1 MMSGTQAMTDIAT
14 PARRGR
20 LTTGRLVVYGVAL
33 AIALGLFLA
42 PFLFPDV
49 RAQEAAARIC
59 VFIVLVASYDLLIG
73 YTGIVSFAHT
83 MFFGLGAYGTAIALK
98 TIGPGWDAIALGGA
112 SGVVAALVLA
122 VLIGLLSLRVKAI
135 FFAMVTL
142 AAASVMMVLASQL
155 SDFTGGEDGM
165 TYTVPRLF
173 SPAFKLMTDADG
185 KVLKLFGVSMNG
197 KIAAYYFVFLSCFVL
212 FVAMMRI
219 VASPLGT
226 VLEAIRENEMR
237 AEAIGYRVVAYRTA
251 IFVIAAVIAALAGV
265 VRAVWLK
272 YTGPDVALAFHIMI
286 DILLMVVIGGMGT
299 LYGAIIGVAIM
310 SLAQFY
316 LKDLMAIAADATSSV
331 PLLPD
336 LLDPDRWLLWL
347 GVIFILLVY
356 FFPAGIAGTLLGK
369 GGHK

>member
-1 MMSGTQAMTDIAT
+1 MAT
-14 PARRGR
+14 NATIVSPTSDRGPVPVGR
-20 LTTGRLVVYGVAL
+20 LIVYGVVLAVGLAL
-33 AIALGLFLA
+33 MFA

-49 RAQEAAARIC
+49 RAQEVAARIC
-59 VFIVLVASYDLLIG
+59 IFIVLVASYDLLIG

-98 TIGPGWDAIALGGA
+98 TMGAGFSSILLGGGA
-112 SGVVAALVLA
+112 GVLAALVLA

-135 FFAMVTL
+135 FFAMITL

-165 TYTVPRLF
+165 TYTIPRFF
-173 SPAFKLMTDADG
+173 SPAQVLIAGDDG
-185 KVLKLFGVSMNG
+185 KALRLFGIAMNG
-197 KIAAYYFVFLSCFVL
+197 RVALYYFVFLTSLVL
-212 FVAMMRI
+212 FLAMLRI

-251 IFVIAAVIAALAGV
+251 IFCIAAVIAALAGI
-265 VRAVWLK
+265 VRAVWLR
-272 YTGPDVALAFHIMI
+272 YTGPDVALSFDIML

-299 LYGAIIGVAIM
+299 MMGAVIGVVIM
-310 SLAQFY
+310 TLAQFY
-316 LKDLMAIAADATSSV
+316 LKDLMAAGASATADL
-331 PLLPD
+331 PLLPE
-336 LLDPDRWLLWL
+336 LLNPDRWLFWL
-347 GVIFILLVY
+347 GVVFILLVY
-356 FFPAGIAGTLLGK
+356 FFPAGIAGTLMGK

>member
-1 MMSGTQAMTDIAT
+1 MAT
-14 PARRGR
+14 NATIVSPISDRGAVPVGR
-20 LTTGRLVVYGVAL
+20 LIVYGVVLAVGLAL
-33 AIALGLFLA
+33 MFA

-49 RAQEAAARIC
+49 RAQEVAARIC
-59 VFIVLVASYDLLIG
+59 IFIVLVASYDLLIG

-98 TIGPGWDAIALGGA
+98 TMGAGFGSILLGGGA
-112 SGVVAALVLA
+112 GVLAALVLA

-135 FFAMVTL
+135 FFAMITL

-165 TYTVPRLF
+165 TYTIPRFF
-173 SPAFKLMTDADG
+173 SPAQVLIPGDDG
-185 KVLKLFGVSMNG
+185 KALRLFGIAMNG
-197 KIAAYYFVFLSCFVL
+197 RVALYYFVFLTSLVL
-212 FVAMMRI
+212 FLAMLRI

-251 IFVIAAVIAALAGV
+251 IFCIAAVIAALAGI
-265 VRAVWLK
+265 VRAVWLR
-272 YTGPDVALAFHIMI
+272 YTGPDVALSFDIML

-299 LYGAIIGVAIM
+299 MMGAVIGVVIM
-310 SLAQFY
+310 TLAQFY
-316 LKDLMAIAADATSSV
+316 LKDLMAAGASATADL
-331 PLLPD
+331 PLLPE
-336 LLDPDRWLLWL
+336 LLNPDRWLLWL
-347 GVIFILLVY
+347 GVVFILLVY
-356 FFPAGIAGTLLGK
+356 FFPAGIAGTLMGK